1 MVFRGRAKYGKV
13 YMRNARLVESNMIAH
28 WWVGAVVESFRLTHA
43 LGVDW
48 AKEARQG
55 KVRQGKARQGGC
67 LISTDY
73 ETS

>member
-13 YMRNARLVESNMIAH
+13 YMRNASLVIAH
-28 WWVGAVVESFRLTHA
+28 WRVGAVLESFRLTHA

-48 AKEARQG
+48 QKEARQG